1 MTFRLG
7 HYAITNQGKDSA
19 PLVRTIVFNF
29 WGYKKSEIK
38 VYILKLY

>member
-7 HYAITNQGKDSA
+7 HYAITYQGKGSA
-19 PLVRTIVFNF
+19 PLVRTIVFNV
-29 WGYKKSEIK
+29 WGYEKSEII